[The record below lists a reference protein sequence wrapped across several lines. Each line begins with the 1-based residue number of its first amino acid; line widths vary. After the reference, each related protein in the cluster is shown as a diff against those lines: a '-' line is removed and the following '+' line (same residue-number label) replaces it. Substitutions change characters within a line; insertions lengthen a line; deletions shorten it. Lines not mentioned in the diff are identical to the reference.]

1 MISPAAALLLAPPGP
16 EMGLGI
22 LLTVGL
28 LVALLGM
35 GRLLSWVGL

>member
-1 MISPAAALLLAPPGP
+1 MGSFQYVLLWPASGYQI
-16 EMGLGI
+16 GLGI

-35 GRLLSWVGL
+35 GRLLSWAGL